1 MTTSKSIELD
11 ITDLAYGGDGVGRI
25 DGRACFVPFA
35 LPGERVGAHLTQEA
49 KRYARADLVE
59 VLTPS
64 PERIKPICP
73 HFRACGGCRYQH
85 LDYAAQIRW
94 KQKQV
99 AEILARI
106 GGFRTPPLEPM
117 IPSPRPYGYRNKITL
132 HGPGHPA
139 FLALNDRR
147 LIPIAR
153 CLLATEPINAILREQ
168 LQRTLAKGEGLV
180 GEHLVIRSNRTGNA
194 GWFTEC
200 AGRRTASDGKPGTL
214 TEKVLDQSY
223 DYPLNSFFQ
232 VNPEVLNQIMTI
244 AGIRFETFGC
254 STLVDAYCGV
264 GVFVLALTRRNQRG
278 IGIEVDDGAVAAA
291 RANAARQE
299 ANHVTFLQGRAEV
312 RLERAL
318 RESPADRTC
327 LVLDP
332 PRAGCSAPVL
342 HVITRH
348 RPRHI
353 LYLSCVPPIL
363 ARDLKQLEQSGYR
376 LIRVQPFDMFP
387 QTAHIECLAELELMS
402 AGRNNNVA

>member
-1 MTTSKSIELD
+1 MTTAPSIELD
-11 ITDLAYGGDGVGRI
+11 ITDLAYGGDGVGRT

-35 LPGERVGAHLTQEA
+35 LPGERVRSHLTQEA
-49 KRYARADLVE
+49 KRYARADVVE
-59 VLTPS
+59 VFTPS

-85 LDYAAQIRW
+85 LDYAAQVRW

-117 IPSPRPYGYRNKITL
+117 IPSPHPYGYRNKITL
-132 HGPGHPA
+132 HGPGQPA

-147 LIPIAR
+147 SIPITR
-153 CLLATEPINAILREQ
+153 CPLATEPINTILRTQ
-168 LQRTLAKGEGLV
+168 LQRTLAEGENLI
-180 GEHLVIRSNRTGNA
+180 IRSNQA
-194 GWFTEC
+194 GEARWFTEC
-200 AGRRTASDGKPGTL
+200 DGRRTASDGKPGTL

-232 VNPEVLNQIMTI
+232 VNLEVLNQILTT
-244 AGIRFETFGC
+244 AAIRFEIFGC

-278 IGIEVDDGAVAAA
+278 IGIEVDGEAVAAA
-291 RANAARQE
+291 RANAARQ
-299 ANHVTFLQGRAEV
+299 AARHVTFLQGRAEAC
-312 RLERAL
+312 LERAL
-318 RESPADRTC
+318 RDSPAVHTC

-342 HVITRH
+342 RAVIRH
-348 RPRHI
+348 RPCHL

-363 ARDLKQLEQSGYR
+363 ARDLKQLTQSGYR
-376 LIRVQPFDMFP
+376 LVRVQPFDMFP
-387 QTAHIECLAELELMS
+387 QTAHIECLAELDLMS
-402 AGRNNNVA
+402 